1 MRRKENH
8 FPPPG
13 WHWQHQTPI
22 IQTEA
27 RKRTATAAAEQE
39 TNQTNRT
46 SLEFRRPKPAPGWGS
61 NKAKNLSSDDGPCS
75 GADEPSRGRRGGG
88 FATAAVVADLSGHG
102 LLRRAPRRPVPHPA
116 VRAAARRL
124 LHGPLPAAGQE
135 PQLQVRAVLLWI
147 GQPLFNETILKTG
160 LLIHY
165 HYTFRWGS
173 PRPFE
178 KK

>member
-1 MRRKENH
+1 MVHKMRRKENH

-27 RKRTATAAAEQE
+27 RKRTGTAAADQE
-39 TNQTNRT
+39 PTRPIEPLSKSDDLNQHR
-46 SLEFRRPKPAPGWGS
+46 GS

-88 FATAAVVADLSGHG
+88 FSAAAVVADLSGHG
-102 LLRRAPRRPVPHPA
+102 LLRRAPRRAVPHPA
-116 VRAAARRL
+116 VRAAVRRL
-124 LHGPLPAAGQE
+124 LHVPLPAAGPE

-147 GQPLFNETILKTG
+147 GQPLFNETIL
-160 LLIHY
+160 
-165 HYTFRWGS
+165 FRTDL
-173 PRPFE
+173 P
-178 KK
+178 